1 MKFIK
6 YIIPIFLAL
15 SIISCSDDEG
25 VEGPV
30 NEVED
35 LLKVQ
40 ELTNSTHI
48 IELYTESGK
57 LSLGYNNIT
66 LRITEKTTG
75 DFVENASI
83 TWKPIMHMTAMMHSC
98 PKSDVTKVTNKETIY
113 SGYIVFQMPEN
124 DDEGW
129 DLTINYSIEGVE
141 YEVEADISVPKS
153 AKQVVTVFT
162 GSDEVKYILALV
174 EPQNP
179 DVKVNDM
186 ITGLYKMENMMSF
199 PIVKNFTVKLDPR
212 MPSMDNH
219 SSPNNEDLTYNASS
233 SMYDGK
239 LSLTMTG
246 YWKLN
251 LMLYNTEAEL
261 LKGEEVTD
269 TNESSSLFL
278 ELEF

>member
-1 MKFIK
+1 M
-6 YIIPIFLAL
+6 
-15 SIISCSDDEG
+15 
-25 VEGPV
+25 
-30 NEVED
+30 
-35 LLKVQ
+35 
-40 ELTNSTHI
+40 
-48 IELYTESGK
+48 
-57 LSLGYNNIT
+57 
-66 LRITEKTTG
+66 R
-75 DFVENASI
+75 
-83 TWKPIMHMTAMMHSC
+83 
-98 PKSDVTKVTNKETIY
+98 
-113 SGYIVFQMPEN
+113 
-124 DDEGW
+124 
-129 DLTINYSIEGVE
+129 
-141 YEVEADISVPKS
+141 
-153 AKQVVTVFT
+153 
-162 GSDEVKYILALV
+162 
-174 EPQNP
+174 
-179 DVKVNDM
+179 
-186 ITGLYKMENMMSF
+186 F